1 MRKIMMILLA
11 LSLACIVAV
20 GSTMSYLTYTEAD
33 VNIMTV
39 GNVKITQLEQK
50 RENGVLV
57 DFANEIK
64 LVPVTSIATTPF
76 PIGETSCELLDPA
89 KNAVDKIVTVKNE
102 GTEAVYVRTLI
113 AFEMLNNGDGT
124 WSNPLVDGNLKMNAK
139 DVDETGVTFEK
150 NGTQYALY
158 VCTYGDPLVK
168 DQTTAPSLLQVYLAS
183 EETGEFY
190 KGVGD
195 KYDILT
201 VSQAV
206 QSAGFDT
213 ADAALNAAFGEINAG
228 NATTWFGGVSA

>member
-20 GSTMSYLTYTEAD
+20 GSTMSYLTYTDAD

-50 RENGVLV
+50 RNGDTLV
-57 DFANEIK
+57 DFTDHMN
-64 LVPVTSIATTPF
+64 LVPITDDNVSPF
-76 PIGETSCELLDPA
+76 EINGQNYQLLNPA

-102 GTEAVYVRTLI
+102 GTEAVFVRTLI

-124 WSNPLVDGNLKMNAK
+124 WSNPLVDGNLKMNAIN
-139 DVDETGVTFEK
+139 VTPTGVVFE
-150 NGTQYALY
+150 NSGTQYALY
-158 VCTYGDPLVK
+158 VCTYSAPLGSN
-168 DQTTAPSLLQVYLAS
+168 QTTAPSLLQVYLAS

-213 ADAALNAAFGEINAG
+213 ADAALNAAFGAINAV
-228 NATTWFGGVSA
+228 NATTWFGGGSA